1 MSGPLV
7 RRSELPESTRA
18 QMFELYRAQFENA
31 SRKQFDADLEKKNW
45 VLLLRHDDGRLVGFS
60 NMDVY
65 KSDVGDGEMWLVYSG
80 DTVVDSK
87 TWNDPM
93 LAYHLM
99 GSFVWFRRHYEC
111 ESLYW
116 FLIVSGYRT
125 YRVLPVFS
133 EVFYPRFDQP
143 TPDAV
148 QELMHA
154 VALER
159 FDGLYDPA
167 SGIVRLDVPSIL
179 REEYR
184 GIPDHRL
191 GDPNIAYFA
200 ERNPGHPEGDALVC
214 FCELSEET
222 LTKLGKRM
230 WRKGQRLFP
239 DDE

>member
-18 QMFELYRAQFENA
+18 QMYELYRSQFENA
-31 SRKQFDADLEKKNW
+31 SQEQFNADLDTKNW
-45 VLLLRHDDGRLVGFS
+45 VLLLRHGDGRLVGFS

-65 KSDVGDGEMWLVYSG
+65 RTPVGNREIWLVYSG
-80 DTVVDSK
+80 DTVVDSR
-87 TWNDPM
+87 TWSDPM

-99 GSFVWFRRHYEC
+99 GAFGWFRRHYEC

-133 EVFYPRFDQP
+133 EFFFPRFDEP
-143 TPDAV
+143 TPDHV
-148 QELMHA
+148 QQMMHA

-159 FDGLYDPA
+159 FDGRYDPG
-167 SGIVRLDVPSIL
+167 SGIVRLAVPSIL
-179 REEYR
+179 REGYSGVPE
-184 GIPDHRL
+184 HRL
-191 GDPNIAYFA
+191 SDPNIAYFA
-200 ERNPGHPEGDALVC
+200 ERNPGHLQGDALVC
-214 FCELSEET
+214 FCELSQAT

-239 DDE
+239 DD